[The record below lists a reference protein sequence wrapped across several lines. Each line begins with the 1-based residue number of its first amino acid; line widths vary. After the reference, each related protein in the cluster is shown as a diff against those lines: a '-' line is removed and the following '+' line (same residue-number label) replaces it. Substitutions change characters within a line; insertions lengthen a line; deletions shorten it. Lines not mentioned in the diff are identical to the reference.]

1 MRTRLLFSFIV
12 LFTLFS
18 CNSADKE
25 FKPIQS
31 QQSGDYLVTLLSE
44 TGALQHGTGEFVLEF
59 RKNSDNQLVDVGTV
73 DISTTM
79 EMPGMGP
86 MIGTTTVT
94 RTDIAGRYEAKGEF
108 SMVGLWKCNVTFGS
122 GQSVRFNLNAQ

>member
-1 MRTRLLFSFIV
+1 MRLLISITV

-18 CNSADKE
+18 CTPANKE
-25 FKPIQS
+25 LKPIQR

-44 TGALQHGTGEFVLEF
+44 TGTLQHGAGEFVLEF
-59 RKNSDNQLVDVGTV
+59 RKNADNQLVDVGTV

-86 MIGTTTVT
+86 MIGSTTVT
-94 RTDIAGRYEAKGEF
+94 RTDTAGRYEAKGEF